1 MSTAM
6 VLAWIVFVALF
17 KLGLIMHWTKRL
29 HDKYADRYSYSEV
42 FRMMFAP
49 QPRSKFDADFWN
61 DFAPI
66 EKWNRLSNLFIAGLT
81 FVGFSTAVTVAHIM
95 R

>member
-1 MSTAM
+1 
-6 VLAWIVFVALF
+6 
-17 KLGLIMHWTKRL
+17 
-29 HDKYADRYSYSEV
+29 
-42 FRMMFAP
+42 MFAP